1 MKEMELPVNGC
12 ILFAQLSLVLV
23 WNVCSSLPT
32 EIDAK
37 LQHNNDIV
45 IDILDVLNITRSP
58 QWVTVT
64 EGRDPGVTA
73 WHFHSHTSQ
82 QTLPRNITLHLR
94 SALQGSLGL
103 HLVGRQA
110 SGAEATLISLHAAG
124 RRKRLREPLLHL
136 TSSTR
141 EGWLRLEFRS
151 EKGLKTELLTLPG
164 GNPFSGGGWVKMALS
179 LEPRRVLL
187 FVECREATLVEL
199 PAEGPTLSLD
209 FPRDLTITFSST
221 AGNKASRFTGSWQT
235 AELIPKAYQRRP
247 WQCDNITE
255 PTSRTV
261 LPPPP
266 KSVDSEERVAHVQP
280 DYVSE
285 MGFQRDAEYHWAPK
299 EQKKKRRS
307 LEDAVHR
314 VSTILRRLKA
324 QNEDLQARVQRLESC
339 ECVQKTVCMWE
350 GREQQEGSR
359 WAPDH
364 QTMCSCTSGR
374 VQCTTSNECNYE
386 GRTYSNNEVFRPH
399 PCSKCVCENGHA
411 ECQQVHCPTLSCTAT
426 FVPEGTCC
434 SVCQSACDV
443 DGRPYNGSF
452 STSDGCRTC
461 SCQNGDLS
469 CVDVQ
474 RCPQS
479 CRDGVKPPFGSCC
492 RDCSRCEFQG
502 EILLDGVS
510 YIDSHVPCKRCA
522 CNEGNVICSSM
533 PCPTHDCNLLE
544 TVGGE
549 CCPRCRS
556 CVHQG
561 QRYQHGF
568 QWQYPDNPCSVCIC
582 LEGHVQCNQQECNLP
597 CRNPSSPEPGA
608 CCPVC
613 DDCAI
618 KGQNFRNGEQV
629 PSDDQ
634 CEQCVCVSGNVQC
647 ERRPCPAT
655 SCSHPIMKAGDC
667 CPRCE
672 QCNFESE
679 VYLDGQRF
687 GSKTNPCL
695 SCHCLAGE
703 VVCGESTCSVF
714 HCTHPAKQQG
724 ECCPTCDF
732 CEYERK
738 LYADGTVFHP
748 QEASPCLMCT
758 CEMGSVRCHE
768 ERCPPIHCANPT
780 REPNICCPICKV
792 CVLDGVKYEEGSV
805 WVPGND
811 PCTTCS
817 CQEGKVL
824 CGTSACPRA
833 LCTHP
838 NKEPGQCCESCHHCL
853 FKHSVYE
860 NGQTFSDPDEPCQR
874 CTCQDGSVHCA
885 EVQCPTPPCLN
896 TPSGQCCPQ
905 CTVSVCEVLG
915 DVFVNGETFP
925 NPVNPC
931 EECVCRE
938 GQVDCHHECPRA
950 HCHYPVSGSCC
961 QNNCNGCNYAG
972 KDYPNGMDFSHPTD
986 KCRECHC
993 INGNVQCLRKRCP
1006 PVPCSEPITEAGN
1019 CCPQCPVPPAD
1030 CHFEGHSYRHAQH
1043 FYHPT
1048 DSCQSCSCT
1057 DGTVNCHRRPCPT
1070 ALCIHPV
1077 QQDCC
1082 RTCDGCLYNGM
1093 EHANGAMF
1101 ADISDPCGR
1110 CVCREGTV
1118 TCERRHCPQAN
1129 CPHPNQGQCC
1139 QNCEGCNYVGVQ
1151 YLNGQEFP
1159 DATDPCNQCVCTNG
1173 HVTCHR
1179 KPCYN
1184 PGCSHPV
1191 TVPGHCC
1198 PVCEGCL
1205 LDGVVLYNG
1214 QTLPDSSDP
1223 CNDCT
1228 CWAGSVQC
1236 VRRACVPAPCPHPV
1250 SGPCGCP
1257 VCEGCHFHGGDHA
1270 DGEIFTAPNADCTE
1284 CACTQKGEVKCSSK
1298 SCSRPTC
1305 HHPVTDLCGCQVC
1318 DGCNFH
1324 QRQCSNGERFPD
1336 PWDHCQHCTCQN
1348 GDVSC
1353 DSRSCPEV
1361 SCGSPVIPAGECC
1374 PVCTGVC
1381 EHLGERYESGSTFTS
1396 ANDPCSSCICLNE
1409 VISCQKRQCAEWCT
1423 HPLRSTDCCPVCDA
1437 CLYEG
1442 VQYTHMQTFTSQSD
1456 PCQQCVCMQ
1465 GSVSCTPEICP
1476 PLSCHNAVVSPRRC
1490 CATCREPSGC
1500 VQHGI
1505 EYRDGQR
1512 WKAFTTPCT
1521 QCTCLAGEVMC
1532 VGSQCAKLSCI
1543 HQVIDPDSCCPRCR
1557 GCMNNGI
1564 EHQEGSKW
1572 FDPHGPCMSCMCV
1585 NGVTTC
1591 SEIQCLS
1598 TCLDQMTV
1606 PGECCPLCADC
1617 VYDGHVYEPGETFHP
1632 SDDPCQICICEVMSD
1647 RQQHLRCY
1655 RKQCPSLVD
1664 CPKHSIL
1671 FSGPES
1677 CCPVCAQPFSNCT
1690 ATLIGNEVLATD
1702 DPCFT
1707 CQCKDLT
1714 WTCTHKA
1721 CLPLNCP
1728 PNKQYTPPDSCCPV
1742 CDVCV
1747 LEGGRGQMSNGESWT
1762 DSEDECIT
1770 CSCNLG
1776 HIECNIE
1783 ECVPI
1788 ICQEGLVKVK
1798 SPGKCCY
1805 ECQESSVQCVY
1816 DGKVYNANDHWELNE
1831 CTSCTCVSGDVHCQT
1846 ERCPAASC
1854 ASDETPSLIPGM
1866 CCPHCIPRPATCI
1879 VFGDPHYRTFDGKMV
1894 NFQGACTYVL
1904 AQDCEGGDFSIHVT
1918 NNERGR
1924 KAVSW
1929 TEEVTVFI
1937 GDVVVQLLQ
1946 DWVVKVDN
1954 QTVTLPFLK
1963 EPYVYLEQKTN
1974 TILLNTNIGMKVL
1987 WNGRSHLEVSVPGT
2001 YKKRMCGLCGNFN
2014 NYPQDDMRLRNG
2026 QISSSEAAFGNNW
2039 KVGSG
2044 NHSTGQCSDA
2054 RNINPCKQAGYT
2066 ARKTANSRCGMLKSS
2081 VFKPCY
2087 RVVPPEMFFAACV
2100 YDLCAC
2106 ASNVDDC
2113 LCDILEAYASECR
2126 EAGVILDWRSPSLC
2140 AVGCP
2145 MDRGYV
2151 FDECGPPCPKTCF
2164 NKDVPL
2170 GVIEA
2175 HCFKPCVPG
2184 CQCPAGLVEHNA
2196 HCIAP
2201 EKCPKV
2207 IYGST

>member
-1 MKEMELPVNGC
+1 CMRVG
-12 ILFAQLSLVLV
+12 
-23 WNVCSSLPT
+23 VC
-32 EIDAK
+32 
-37 LQHNNDIV
+37 
-45 IDILDVLNITRSP
+45 
-58 QWVTVT
+58 
-64 EGRDPGVTA
+64 
-73 WHFHSHTSQ
+73 
-82 QTLPRNITLHLR
+82 
-94 SALQGSLGL
+94 
-103 HLVGRQA
+103 
-110 SGAEATLISLHAAG
+110 
-124 RRKRLREPLLHL
+124 
-136 TSSTR
+136 
-141 EGWLRLEFRS
+141 
-151 EKGLKTELLTLPG
+151 
-164 GNPFSGGGWVKMALS
+164 
-179 LEPRRVLL
+179 
-187 FVECREATLVEL
+187 
-199 PAEGPTLSLD
+199 
-209 FPRDLTITFSST
+209 
-221 AGNKASRFTGSWQT
+221 
-235 AELIPKAYQRRP
+235 
-247 WQCDNITE
+247 
-255 PTSRTV
+255 
-261 LPPPP
+261 
-266 KSVDSEERVAHVQP
+266 
-280 DYVSE
+280 
-285 MGFQRDAEYHWAPK
+285 
-299 EQKKKRRS
+299 
-307 LEDAVHR
+307 
-314 VSTILRRLKA
+314 
-324 QNEDLQARVQRLESC
+324 NEDLQARVQRLESC

-374 VQCTTSNECNYE
+374 AATCYYSVLLQMSLFRQCIIM
-386 GRTYSNNEVFRPH
+386 
-399 PCSKCVCENGHA
+399 SKARHI
-411 ECQQVHCPTLSCTAT
+411 
-426 FVPEGTCC
+426 FPEGIIRA
-434 SVCQSACDV
+434 VCLS
-443 DGRPYNGSF
+443 P
-452 STSDGCRTC
+452 
-461 SCQNGDLS
+461 QNGDLS

-522 CNEGNVICSSM
+522 CNVRLQTC
-533 PCPTHDCNLLE
+533 
-544 TVGGE
+544 
-549 CCPRCRS
+549 

-613 DDCAI
+613 D
-618 KGQNFRNGEQV
+618 GEL
-629 PSDDQ
+629 
-634 CEQCVCVSGNVQC
+634 
-647 ERRPCPAT
+647 
-655 SCSHPIMKAGDC
+655 K
-667 CPRCE
+667 
-672 QCNFESE
+672 
-679 VYLDGQRF
+679 
-687 GSKTNPCL
+687 L
-695 SCHCLAGE
+695 S
-703 VVCGESTCSVF
+703 VKS
-714 HCTHPAKQQG
+714 
-724 ECCPTCDF
+724 
-732 CEYERK
+732 
-738 LYADGTVFHP
+738 
-748 QEASPCLMCT
+748 
-758 CEMGSVRCHE
+758 MGSVRCHE

-780 REPNICCPICKV
+780 REPNICCPICKGITLSISLTV
-792 CVLDGVKYEEGSV
+792 LDWYTWSGRDPLSTPISDDSLSHFVICFLMCVLDGVKYEEGSV

-905 CTVSVCEVLG
+905 CTVCEVLG

-993 INGNVQCLRKRCP
+993 IVSGTQNGNVQCLRKRCP

-1019 CCPQCPVPPAD
+1019 CCPQCP
-1030 CHFEGHSYRHAQH
+1030 GHSYRHAQH

-1198 PVCEGCL
+1198 PVCEG
-1205 LDGVVLYNG
+1205 
-1214 QTLPDSSDP
+1214 
-1223 CNDCT
+1223 
-1228 CWAGSVQC
+1228 
-1236 VRRACVPAPCPHPV
+1236 
-1250 SGPCGCP
+1250 
-1257 VCEGCHFHGGDHA
+1257 
-1270 DGEIFTAPNADCTE
+1270 
-1284 CACTQKGEVKCSSK
+1284 
-1298 SCSRPTC
+1298 
-1305 HHPVTDLCGCQVC
+1305 
-1318 DGCNFH
+1318 
-1324 QRQCSNGERFPD
+1324 
-1336 PWDHCQHCTCQN
+1336 
-1348 GDVSC
+1348 
-1353 DSRSCPEV
+1353 
-1361 SCGSPVIPAGECC
+1361 
-1374 PVCTGVC
+1374 
-1381 EHLGERYESGSTFTS
+1381 
-1396 ANDPCSSCICLNE
+1396 
-1409 VISCQKRQCAEWCT
+1409 KR
-1423 HPLRSTDCCPVCDA
+1423 
-1437 CLYEG
+1437 
-1442 VQYTHMQTFTSQSD
+1442 YTHMQTFTSQSD

-1490 CATCREPSGC
+1490 CAT
-1500 VQHGI
+1500 
-1505 EYRDGQR
+1505 
-1512 WKAFTTPCT
+1512 
-1521 QCTCLAGEVMC
+1521 
-1532 VGSQCAKLSCI
+1532 
-1543 HQVIDPDSCCPRCR
+1543 CR

-1632 SDDPCQICICEVMSD
+1632 SDDPCQICICE
-1647 RQQHLRCY
+1647 QHLRCY

-1677 CCPVCAQPFSNCT
+1677 CCPVCARQYPPARVLLCEQPSSDTKRLFLC
-1690 ATLIGNEVLATD
+1690 V
-1702 DPCFT
+1702 CV
-1707 CQCKDLT
+1707 CVYVCVCVCVCVCDLT

-1742 CDVCV
+1742 CDGSMCVCV
-1747 LEGGRGQMSNGESWT
+1747 
-1762 DSEDECIT
+1762 
-1770 CSCNLG
+1770 
-1776 HIECNIE
+1776 
-1783 ECVPI
+1783 CV
-1788 ICQEGLVKVK
+1788 CVCVRT
-1798 SPGKCCY
+1798 
-1805 ECQESSVQCVY
+1805 CVY
-1816 DGKVYNANDHWELNE
+1816 

-1904 AQDCEGGDFSIHVT
+1904 AQDCEGGDFRCSHMCT
-1918 NNERGR
+1918 WS
-1924 KAVSW
+1924 KKPTPYSS
-1929 TEEVTVFI
+1929 
-1937 GDVVVQLLQ
+1937 
-1946 DWVVKVDN
+1946 
-1954 QTVTLPFLK
+1954 TL
-1963 EPYVYLEQKTN
+1963 
-1974 TILLNTNIGMKVL
+1974 IL
-1987 WNGRSHLEVSVPGT
+1987 
-2001 YKKRMCGLCGNFN
+2001 
-2014 NYPQDDMRLRNG
+2014 
-2026 QISSSEAAFGNNW
+2026 A
-2039 KVGSG
+2039 
-2044 NHSTGQCSDA
+2044 
-2054 RNINPCKQAGYT
+2054 
-2066 ARKTANSRCGMLKSS
+2066 
-2081 VFKPCY
+2081 
-2087 RVVPPEMFFAACV
+2087 
-2100 YDLCAC
+2100 
-2106 ASNVDDC
+2106 
-2113 LCDILEAYASECR
+2113 
-2126 EAGVILDWRSPSLC
+2126 
-2140 AVGCP
+2140 
-2145 MDRGYV
+2145 
-2151 FDECGPPCPKTCF
+2151 
-2164 NKDVPL
+2164 
-2170 GVIEA
+2170 
-2175 HCFKPCVPG
+2175 
-2184 CQCPAGLVEHNA
+2184 
-2196 HCIAP
+2196 
-2201 EKCPKV
+2201 
-2207 IYGST
+2207 